1 MFIEKIKTTGLAH
14 LSYVVGAA
22 GQAVVIDPRL
32 DCEIYIEKA
41 AAEDCRISHILETH
55 RNEDLVTGSAALTEL
70 TGAQVYHGPDA
81 DGEVVY
87 ADTIHEDDVI
97 ELGPLKIKAIHTP
110 GHTYD
115 SMSYALYDEDFGDSA
130 VAVFTGDTLFV
141 GDVGRTDFYPD
152 EAEKVAG
159 LLYDSL
165 QKLMQ
170 LGDQAL
176 IYPAH
181 GAGSVCGNDM
191 ADREFSSI
199 GYERQHNPML
209 KIDSRDAFIEQKCSE
224 KHEMPPY
231 FERMEALNLSGADR
245 LKGSQSVM
253 PMTIEAFTEQQSD
266 CLVLDVR
273 GVSAFMGAHIPG
285 SLAMPESMVPA
296 FAGWLLDYSDDIL
309 LIADSQQQA
318 NQTLKHLDR
327 LDYKGVRGSLIPSLT
342 GWAKAAQQFSSLAT
356 VNARTVEDR
365 VSSDDNNWQLID
377 VRSEHEF
384 DSGHIDGAV
393 PIYVGRL
400 PEKLE
405 QLDKSKHYTVMC
417 ESGARATIAASV
429 LLRAG
434 FDNVDVF
441 LGAMGAW
448 RSIFK

>member
-1 MFIEKIKTTGLAH
+1 MFIKKIKTPGLAH

-32 DCEIYIEKA
+32 DCEVYIDEA
-41 AAEDCRISHILETH
+41 AAEGCRIIHILETH
-55 RNEDLVTGSAALTEL
+55 RNEDLVTGSAALAEL
-70 TGAQVYHGPDA
+70 TDAQVYHGPDA
-81 DGEVVY
+81 AGEVVY
-87 ADTIHEDDVI
+87 ADIISEGDTITM
-97 ELGPLKIKAIHTP
+97 GPLTIKAIQTP
-110 GHTYD
+110 GHTFD
-115 SMSYALYDEDFGDSA
+115 SMSYALYDGDFGDSA

-152 EAEKVAG
+152 QAEKVAG

-209 KIDSRDAFIEQKCSE
+209 QIDSRDAFIEQKCSE
-224 KHEMPPY
+224 KHEIPPY
-231 FERMEALNLSGADR
+231 FERMEALNLSGAEMVNR
-245 LKGSQSVM
+245 NLTAT
-253 PMTIEAFTEQQSD
+253 PLTIEAFTALQKD
-266 CLVLDVR
+266 GLVLDVR
-273 GVSAFMGAHIPG
+273 SVSAFMGAHIPH

-296 FAGWLLDYSDDIL
+296 YAGWLIDYGEDIL
-309 LIADSQQQA
+309 LVADDQYQA
-318 NQTLKHLDR
+318 DDVVRHLSR
-327 LDYKGVRGSLIPSLT
+327 LDFRGIQGALIPSLT
-342 GWAKAAQQFSSLAT
+342 GWAKAANQFSCLAT
-356 VNARTVEDR
+356 VNADTVEDR
-365 VSSDDNNWQLID
+365 VSSDDNDWQLID

-384 DSGHIDGAV
+384 ESGHIEGAKN
-393 PIYVGRL
+393 IYLGRL
-400 PEKLE
+400 PGKLAQLNPEK
-405 QLDKSKHYTVMC
+405 HHTVMC

-434 FDNVDVF
+434 FKNVDVF

>member
-1 MFIEKIKTTGLAH
+1 MFIEKIKTPGLAH

-41 AAEDCRISHILETH
+41 ALEGCRISHILETH
-55 RNEDLVTGSAALTEL
+55 RNEDLVTGSAALAEL

-81 DGEVVY
+81 AGEVVY
-87 ADTIHEDDVI
+87 ADTILEGEGI
-97 ELGPLKIKAIHTP
+97 EMGSLKIKAIETP
-110 GHTYD
+110 GHTFD
-115 SMSYALYDEDFGDSA
+115 SMSYALYDTEFGESA

-152 EAEKVAG
+152 QAEKVAG
-159 LLYDSL
+159 LLFDSL
-165 QKLMQ
+165 QKLIQ
-170 LGDQAL
+170 LGDQTL

-209 KIDSRDAFIEQKCSE
+209 KIESRDEFIDKKCRE
-224 KHEMPPY
+224 NHEMPPY
-231 FERMEALNLSGADR
+231 FERMEALNLSGAEMAGR
-245 LKGSQSVM
+245 NLTAT
-253 PMTIEAFTEQQSD
+253 PLTIEAFTAQQEH

-273 GVSAFMGAHIPG
+273 SVSAFMGAHIPN

-296 FAGWLLDYSDDIL
+296 FAGWLLDYADNIL
-309 LIADSQQQA
+309 LVADDQQQA
-318 NQTLKHLDR
+318 DTALRHLNR
-327 LDYKGVRGSLIPSLT
+327 IDYRRVQGSLIPSLT
-342 GWAKAAQQFSSLAT
+342 GWAKAAKKFSSLAT
-356 VNARTVEDR
+356 VNAESVKDR
-365 VSSDDNNWQLID
+365 VLSDSNDWQLID

-384 DSGHIDGAV
+384 DTGHIEGAV
-393 PIYVGRL
+393 NIYVGRL
-400 PEKLE
+400 PEKLDT
-405 QLDKSKHYTVMC
+405 LDKQKSYTVMC

-434 FDNVDVF
+434 FKQVDVF

-448 RSIFK
+448 RTVF